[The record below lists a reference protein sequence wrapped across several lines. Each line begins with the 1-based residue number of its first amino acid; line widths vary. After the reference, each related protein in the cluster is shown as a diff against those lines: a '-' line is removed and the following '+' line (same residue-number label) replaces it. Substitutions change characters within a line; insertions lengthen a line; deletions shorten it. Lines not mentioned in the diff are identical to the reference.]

1 MRKVMVVSLMGLR
14 ERKRKLFFNP
24 FWRPARLGCTCRNE
38 STFKAT
44 GLRAVLILFPGKA
57 VRHGTPPTV
66 FVVEGSKIW
75 PRNSGLLSH
84 GLSTGIGGPPGIG
97 LGVVNAA
104 PSKAE
109 KSPVRSASVG
119 RVERLE
125 VVGLLRYCSQEK
137 KKNVLSCPLYNLGSH
152 TGPPKLP
159 PKSFWW
165 SLGLGTLS
173 KSFFQEFASILSLR
187 NMSNAVP

>member
-44 GLRAVLILFPGKA
+44 GLRAVLILFAGKA

-125 VVGLLRYCSQEK
+125 VGGFVGYFFQGK
-137 KKNVLSCPLYNLGSH
+137 KKNGFLWPFSKLRNP
-152 TGPPKLP
+152 TLP
-159 PKSFWW
+159 PY
-165 SLGLGTLS
+165 
-173 KSFFQEFASILSLR
+173 
-187 NMSNAVP
+187 